1 MEKIENTI
9 KEAETKLAEI
19 RSAKKELEA
28 ERALRNAPICEDKE
42 LRTKAF
48 ADVQKAMQEK
58 RSITLGGTGNISLV
72 RELKKVLTAKK
83 DILGRFNYF
92 YGPNSQTIIP
102 VWGSDLGRA
111 VPVQA
116 DGTFKASSGKLAT
129 KNLNPIAFCKSIPVA
144 DETLKLSAVNFET
157 ELNNIIAD
165 VYADTLAWEVFN
177 GSGEDGHF
185 SNIYAGATPV
195 IANKLSVSALAK
207 SALEVSDKTDTA
219 FIVLNPKVY
228 NAILDSAGST
238 ATDKA
243 YVKQL
248 VESKS
253 IEGVPV
259 ILTSYASDGTD
270 GNYALI
276 GDLKN
281 YAIALADELTI
292 EPKKTVGSLT
302 TTFDV
307 SMYVAG
313 TTVVPENFWAL
324 KVTE

>member
-1 MEKIENTI
+1 MEQIENTI

-28 ERALRNAPICEDKE
+28 ERALRNAPINEEKE

-48 ADVQKAMQEK
+48 ADVQNAMKEK

-72 RELKKVLTAKK
+72 RELQKVLTAKK
-83 DILGRFNYF
+83 DILSKFGYF
-92 YGPNSQTIIP
+92 YGPNAQTIIP
-102 VWGSDLGRA
+102 VWGSDLGKAQPVA
-111 VPVQA
+111 V
-116 DGTFKASSGKLAT
+116 DGTFPTSEGRLAT
-129 KNLNPIAFCKSIPVA
+129 KNLNPVAFCKSIPVS
-144 DETLKLSAVNFET
+144 DETLKLSAVNFES

-165 VYADTLAWEVFN
+165 VYADTLAYEVFN
-177 GSGEDGHF
+177 GTGEDGHF
-185 SNIYAGATPV
+185 SSIYTNANEV
-195 IANKLSVSALAK
+195 KANKLSVSSLAK
-207 SALEVSDKTDTA
+207 LALEANDKTDNAVIT
-219 FIVLNPKVY
+219 INPKVY
-228 NAILDSAGST
+228 STVLDNAGST

-248 VESKS
+248 VETKS

-270 GNYALI
+270 GNFALVA
-276 GDLKN
+276 DLKN
-281 YAIALADELTI
+281 YAIGIADELTI

-307 SMYVAG
+307 SMYLAG
-313 TTVVPENFWAL
+313 TTVVPENVWVL
-324 KVTE
+324 KVSE